1 MRIGVYQGEEY
12 YVDENVCLGELV
24 IPIRPRPVEKGEGA
38 CVTFSYDIN
47 GVLQVEAENS
57 MKEVVRKL
65 IANDALSEKEIE
77 ESLRRFEQ
85 MKLPDAEE
93 EEYQL
98 LLAKLMWLFQQQI
111 GDTRIQTGMVVERL
125 TRARESNKHHLYQ
138 KEREFSQWYLVQT
151 SMTLNP
157 FASKLLLEEEDDD

>member
-12 YVDENVCLGELV
+12 YADENVCLGELV
-24 IPIRPRPVEKGEGA
+24 IPIRPRPVEKGEGV

-57 MKEVVRKL
+57 MQQVVKKL
-65 IANDALSEKEIE
+65 ITNDELSDKEIE

-85 MKLPDAEE
+85 MKLPNAEE

-111 GDTRIQTGMVVERL
+111 GDTRSHTGMVIKRL
-125 TRARESNKHHLYQ
+125 TSARESNKHHLYQ
-138 KEREFSQWYLVQT
+138 KEKESSQKYLVQA
-151 SMTLNP
+151 SMSLNS
-157 FASKLLLEEEDDD
+157 FAPRYFLEEEDD